1 MQTEIQLEPYRC
13 DIYGLAQSVFLGML
27 NLDVEESEA
36 QLQSGREMVTAAVYF
51 AGAWKGAVLLQCD
64 RRQAC
69 EFTARLMRIPLPA
82 AFDDDVRDAVGELVN
97 IIGGNLKPIL
107 PRGIAISMPSV
118 VEGEPTSLRVCGGD
132 PVIRLA
138 FASELG
144 EFWVTVAGIADSQ

>member
-1 MQTEIQLEPYRC
+1 MQTEIQLEPYRT
-13 DIYGLAQSVFLGML
+13 DIYDLAQSVFLGML
-27 NLDVEESEA
+27 NLPVESSCAE
-36 QLQSGREMVTAAVYF
+36 LHSGQEMITAAVYY

-69 EFTARLMRIPLPA
+69 EFTARLMRIPPPA
-82 AFDDDVRDAVGELVN
+82 AFDDDVRDAMGEVAN

-107 PRGIAISMPSV
+107 PHGIAISMPSV
-118 VEGEPTSLRVCGGD
+118 VEGDPFALRVCGGD

-144 EFWVTVAGIADSQ
+144 DFWLTIAGIVDSQ